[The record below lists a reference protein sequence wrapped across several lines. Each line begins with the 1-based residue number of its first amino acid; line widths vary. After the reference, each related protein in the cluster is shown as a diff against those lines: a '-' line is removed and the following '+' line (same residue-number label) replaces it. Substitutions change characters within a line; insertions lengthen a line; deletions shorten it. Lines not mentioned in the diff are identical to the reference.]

1 MMSKDFN
8 KSQKL
13 AIAARE
19 GTIVVS
25 AAAGSGKTTVL
36 IERIIKMILSG
47 ECSVDELLIVTF
59 TRAATAEI
67 RSRLAT
73 AITKALS
80 DNPNDS
86 NLKKQEMLVP
96 SANIFTIDAFCGNI
110 VRENFE
116 KSGVAPD
123 FKTLDSGVEKAL
135 IKEALD
141 KTLDKYYLENSDELN
156 TLNIILKHSSFGGMD
171 IEKCVKLLYEK
182 SKAYVNSDEVLD
194 RSFEL
199 FEFSGPIEQS
209 PIVQNAIKDFTD
221 YADYI
226 LKNIKECL
234 KYFET
239 VECGSK
245 VIDVVA
251 PDVSTFETVYNY
263 VKEAKFDEA
272 LKYLDDFKTG
282 AWPSK
287 SIKDYAN
294 TFEAR
299 KLRYYRDLMNDTFL
313 KKKEGII
320 GLAKYFG
327 LPFYFAEK
335 DRELLLPALKKL
347 IEITKDFKTEYDK
360 AKAERNALDF
370 GDIEH
375 KAYDL
380 LIENGQK
387 TALAKYLSSNYHQ
400 ILIDEYQ
407 DTNELQDA
415 IFKAISKDEGN
426 LFMVGDIKQSIYGFR
441 NAMPELFLEKKN
453 KYPIYDETAENKY
466 PATIILEKNYRSSA
480 GIIDYVN
487 FVFEQIMSE
496 KCGSINYQEKSEQ
509 LVCGKE
515 EMDPKKAPD
524 VELHLF
530 KFNSNQ
536 SLKVESQ
543 FVIDYIKGEMKKNSS
558 LTYNDFAILMRTVSS
573 RGEKVSDA
581 LEAAGIPVI
590 FDGGSN
596 FLETADIKVIISLLR
611 VIDNPL
617 LNVDMLAVLMS
628 PIFNFS
634 ADDIATIRN
643 KTNNKKSLYSNLL
656 DAESTGN
663 EKCKN
668 VCDTLRLYRKLS
680 ISMPIG
686 ELLRKI
692 YEETLYPEIVL
703 SMSNGLQRRANLLL
717 LRDYAD
723 SYEGANEF
731 GVAGFVRY
739 LDSLI
744 ENELNPESASLISGE
759 TNAVRLMTIH
769 KSKGLEFKHCIVM
782 DLGHSKPN
790 SDNLIFDKKMR
801 IGIKACNPITEDI
814 FPSFNYKA
822 VANSNIFDDI
832 SEELRVLYVALTRA
846 EDRLILLGTMRT
858 SKFEEK
864 LVNMATVD
872 LSNPQSVAHASNL
885 LELVLYATSHHIN
898 AYPLFTN
905 CDFNPVIKKSI
916 MPIHCELHEPVL
928 EDEEAQVQDQEI
940 DVKIDES
947 MKSELIG
954 RMSYEY
960 PYIQLATVPTKRSA
974 SATEASG
981 INDAFFAS
989 AKPDFIAKEKLTAA
1003 QKGTCLHRFMQFA
1016 NFDNAK
1022 ADPANEIARLQ
1033 GLGYLT
1039 ENEAITIN
1047 SDKVSSFFKSDIYK
1061 RISASDNVMREKKF
1075 AVLVPASKFNPSLP
1089 EELGRETVLI
1099 QGIADC
1105 VFEEDGKLIIVDY
1118 KTDRTT
1124 NEEELIERHKP
1135 QLSTYKDAL
1144 EEVLGKE
1151 VAACYI
1157 YAFSLDKEI
1166 KVI

>member
-1 MMSKDFN
+1 MSKDFN
-8 KSQKL
+8 ESQKL

-19 GTIVVS
+19 GTVVVS

-36 IERIIKMILSG
+36 IERIIQMILSG

-80 DNPNDS
+80 ENPNDS

-116 KSGVAPD
+116 KSGVSPD
-123 FKTLDSGVEKAL
+123 FKTLDTGIEKAL
-135 IKEALD
+135 IKESLD
-141 KTLDKYYLENSDELN
+141 KTLDKYYLENSEKLG
-156 TLNIILKHSSFGGMD
+156 TLNIILKHTSFGGMD
-171 IEKCVKLLYEK
+171 LEKCVKQLYEN
-182 SKAYVNSDEVLD
+182 SKAYVNSDEILD
-194 RSFEL
+194 KSIEL
-199 FEFSGPIEQS
+199 FEFTGPIEQS
-209 PIVQNAIKDFTD
+209 PMVQKAIKDFTD
-221 YADYI
+221 YADYL

-234 KYFET
+234 KFFET
-239 VECGSK
+239 IECGSK

-251 PDVSTFETVYNY
+251 PDVATFETIYTL
-263 VKEAKFDEA
+263 VKDARFDEA
-272 LKYLDDFKTG
+272 VKYLDDFKAKG
-282 AWPSK
+282 WPTS

-299 KLRYYRDLMNDTFL
+299 KLKYYRDLMNDTFL
-313 KKKEGII
+313 KKDKGII

-327 LPFYFAEK
+327 LPFYFAESDK
-335 DRELLLPALKKL
+335 ELLFPALKKL

-387 TALAKYLSSNYHQ
+387 TELAKYLSSNYHQ

-415 IFKAISKDEGN
+415 IFKAISKDESN
-426 LFMVGDIKQSIYGFR
+426 LFMVGDVKQSIYGFR

-453 KYPIYDETAENKY
+453 KYPIFNEKAKEKY

-496 KCGSINYQEKSEQ
+496 SCGNIDYKEKAEQ

-515 EMDPKKAPD
+515 EMDPKKPSD
-524 VELHLF
+524 VEFHLF

-536 SLKVESQ
+536 NLKVESQ
-543 FVIDYIKGEMKKNSS
+543 FVIDYIKGEMKKNPS
-558 LTYNDFAILMRTVSS
+558 LSYNDFAILMRTVSS
-573 RGEKVSDA
+573 RGEKVADA
-581 LEAAGIPVI
+581 LEAADIPVI
-590 FDGGSN
+590 FDGGSD

-643 KTNNKKSLYSNLL
+643 KTNNRKSLYTNLL
-656 DAESTGN
+656 DAESSGN
-663 EKCKN
+663 EKCKH
-668 VCDTLRLYRKLS
+668 VCETLRIYRKLS

-782 DLGHSKPN
+782 DLSHSKSN
-790 SDNLIFDKKMR
+790 SNNIVFDKNLK
-801 IGIKACNPITEDI
+801 IGLKACNPKTEDI
-814 FPSFNYKA
+814 YPSFNYNA
-822 VANSNIFDDI
+822 IVHSNIFNDI
-832 SEELRVLYVALTRA
+832 SEELRILYVALTRA
-846 EDRLILLGTMRT
+846 EEKLILLGTMGT

-864 LVNMATVD
+864 LINKATVD
-872 LSNPQSVAHASNL
+872 LSNPQSVAHANSL
-885 LELVLYATSHHIN
+885 LDLVLYATSHHIN
-898 AYPLFTN
+898 ASPLFAN
-905 CDFNPVIKKSI
+905 CDFNPSTKKSI

-928 EDEEAQVQDQEI
+928 EDEEIETQEAEI
-940 DVKIDES
+940 KVTVDEQ
-947 MKSELIG
+947 MKDELIE

-960 PYIQLATVPTKRSA
+960 PYLALATVPTKRSA
-974 SATEASG
+974 SATESAG

-1022 ADPANEIARLQ
+1022 ADPESEIARLQ

-1039 ENEAITIN
+1039 ENEAITIS
-1047 SDKVSSFFKSDIYK
+1047 SDKILSFFKSNIYE
-1061 RISASDNVMREKKF
+1061 RISASANVMREKKF
-1075 AVLVPASKFNPSLP
+1075 AVLVNASKFNPSLS
-1089 EELGRETVLI
+1089 EELGREKVLI

-1124 NEEELIERHKP
+1124 VEEELIARHMP

-1166 KVI
+1166 RVI